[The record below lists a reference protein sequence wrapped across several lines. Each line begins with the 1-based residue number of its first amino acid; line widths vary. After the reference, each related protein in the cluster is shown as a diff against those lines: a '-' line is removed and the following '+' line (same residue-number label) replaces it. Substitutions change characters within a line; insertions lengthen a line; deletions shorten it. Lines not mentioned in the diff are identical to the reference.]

1 MKLYAPKYYENFVCI
16 ADKCKH
22 SCCIGWEIDVDENAL
37 SKYTKLC
44 GGYGDVVKNSIS
56 NTPSPHFN
64 LCEND
69 RCPHLNEKG
78 LCNIILNLGEDCLCD
93 ICREHPRFY
102 NYTNYGKEVG
112 IGISCEEAARIVL
125 TSDCYSQI
133 IEIGKAD
140 GQPEQTDFDAV
151 LMREE
156 IFAILSNTTLPYSEK
171 LALIHEKYNVNT
183 NINTDAEWQRI
194 LSNLEYLDENHR
206 SLFSSYSSNMRTPP
220 EIEKY
225 AERLLAYFIFRH
237 TSEAYDIK
245 DFCISLGF
253 CMFCERLFVS
263 VCKAE
268 NATALDQIIE
278 IARIISEEIEY
289 SEDNTE
295 KTKNEFYKFF

>member
-1 MKLYAPKYYENFVCI
+1 M
-16 ADKCKH
+16 
-22 SCCIGWEIDVDENAL
+22 
-37 SKYTKLC
+37 
-44 GGYGDVVKNSIS
+44 KNSIS
-56 NTPSPHFN
+56 NVPSPHFN

-140 GQPEQTDFDAV
+140 GQPEKTDFDAV
-151 LMREE
+151 LMRKE
-156 IFAILSNTTLPYSEK
+156 IFDVLSDSTLPYSEK
-171 LALIHEKYNVNT
+171 LALIHKKYNVNT
-183 NINTDAEWQRI
+183 TINTDKKWQNI

-206 SLFSSYSSNMRTPP
+206 SLLSSCSSDMHTPP

-225 AERLLAYFIFRH
+225 AERILAYFIFRH
-237 TSEAYDIK
+237 TPEAYNK
-245 DFCISLGF
+245 EDFCISLGF
-253 CMFCERLFVS
+253 CLLCERLFVS
-263 VCKAE
+263 VCRAE
-268 NATALDQIIE
+268 NATALDQIID
-278 IARIISEEIEY
+278 IARTISEEIEY
-289 SEDNTE
+289 SEENTE
-295 KTKNEFYKFF
+295 IIKNEFV